1 MTQHHRLP
9 GNNQPLSDATVST
22 RSFSAG
28 SICPVQ
34 ELDVTKR
41 DRFELLSA
49 YLDGEISSEER
60 QLVQSWLAS
69 DPSAKCL
76 YNRLLQ
82 LRRGFQNLSFQA
94 DCETDDILAGVIDG
108 LNRRLRLALMAGGG
122 VVIMGILSLLSGG
135 VGPRSPLTQWASLP
149 SDSNIEAKDVL
160 RVALDEPAFPIP
172 DTMSATTPVN
182 GGILPS
188 DSKLW

>member
-1 MTQHHRLP
+1 MTQNHRLT
-9 GNNQPLSDATVST
+9 GNNQNLSDATVST
-22 RSFSAG
+22 QSLITGSAC
-28 SICPVQ
+28 SVH

-41 DRFELLSA
+41 DRYELLSA
-49 YLDGEISSEER
+49 YLDGEVSSEER

-82 LRRGFQNLSFQA
+82 LRRGFQNLPFQA
-94 DCETDDILAGVIDG
+94 DCETDKVLAGVIDG
-108 LNRRLRLALMAGGG
+108 LNRRLRLTLMAGAG
-122 VVIMGILSLLSGG
+122 VAIMGVLSLLSGG

-149 SDSNIEAKDVL
+149 NNSSIDAKDVL

-172 DTMSATTPVN
+172 DAMSSTTSGN
-182 GGILPS
+182 GGILPG
-188 DSKLW
+188 DSELW